1 MIVDVMK
8 REIPRPKSK
17 TSSEIPND
25 PGGESAGAW
34 DEPQLSVDVYVCT
47 LTLSSIGESWW

>member
-25 PGGESAGAW
+25 PGGESAGAG
-34 DEPQLSVDVYVCT
+34 DEPQLSVDV
-47 LTLSSIGESWW
+47 